1 MKIGSLFSGV
11 GGLDL
16 AVESVFGAKPAW
28 FCEWDAKP
36 SRVLTERFPG
46 IPNFRDVSSVD
57 WTQVEPVDII
67 TGGVPCQDVSI
78 AGPRNG
84 MREGTRTGL
93 WSAMRDAV
101 EVIRPQYVV
110 FENVKGLLSGKAD
123 SAVERAEG
131 RVGGLRA
138 LGRVLG
144 DLATLGYDARWGVV
158 RASDA
163 GLAHRRE
170 RVFVL
175 ASSDPNGFT
184 LQPGQ
189 DGAGLVGSGVPT
201 QESQPAALSLPRA
214 GAANG
219 QDEERAQDYLVRY
232 RSYSQAVERHAALY
246 GPPPEPLNEEGDLA
260 GRFTEWMMGYPV
272 GWVSDLEGFTEE
284 DVRKM
289 MGNAVAP
296 PQGRLAL
303 NLLLD

>member
-16 AVESVFGAKPAW
+16 AVEEVFGARAAW
-28 FCEWDAKP
+28 FCEFDPKP
-36 SRVLTERFPG
+36 SRVLEARFPG
-46 IPNFRDVSSVD
+46 VPNHRDVTKID
-57 WTQVEPVDII
+57 WSQVEPVDII

-78 AGPRNG
+78 AGARHG

-101 EVIRPQYVV
+101 EAVRPQFVV

-123 SAVERAEG
+123 SEVERAEG

-144 DLATLGYDARWGVV
+144 DLSSLGYDARWGVV

-175 ASSDPNGFT
+175 ASSDPHGFT

-189 DGAGLVGSGVPT
+189 DRGSVVGTSVQVEEGLSPAVSLLGAGL
-201 QESQPAALSLPRA
+201 ADR
-214 GAANG
+214 
-219 QDEERAQDYLVRY
+219 QDQGRAQGDLVRY
-232 RSYSQAVERHAALY
+232 GSYAEAVARQASVFGE
-246 GPPPEPLNEEGDLA
+246 PPDPLTDEGDLA
-260 GRFTEWMMGYPV
+260 PQFTEWLMGYPV
-272 GWVSDLEGFTEE
+272 GWVSDLPGFTDE

-303 NLLLD
+303 KLLLG